1 MYVLLINMI
10 SLSYSCSGPSVHC
23 CIFLSSTIPELYSPT
38 IVRNTIIYITT
49 VSILLIN
56 APELSLSN
64 CSCRVYDYSFWIG
77 LLIPFGII
85 YIMNW
90 IIFIL
95 IFGSVLCRSGVK
107 GTSRGEKLRKLKEN
121 FMIALG
127 LSILFGMGWAVGL
140 LASSDIP
147 PAVRY
152 PAEWIFTLITAL
164 LGVYL
169 FLLYVLRSAEGR
181 GVWKRWLLC
190 QSKRK
195 RGVSFTSSTQRS
207 RFSTLTHTLSRRIK
221 VRRDTLNDS
230 RNTSTIRDDSRI
242 AGIAMSGPQTLHGN
256 FQPVNFEMIEKMK
269 PEEWNYS
276 DAFSPESSTFLPAGN
291 EEVTSEETVERPS
304 GQYATAV
311 LPTAE
316 ELNDEID
323 TSDSKVNPSYQ
334 VHADNVSPE
343 SNAPPTQT
351 APSLSSA
358 EGQCYTVE
366 NKEADGIEITKL

>member
-1 MYVLLINMI
+1 
-10 SLSYSCSGPSVHC
+10 
-23 CIFLSSTIPELYSPT
+23 
-38 IVRNTIIYITT
+38 
-49 VSILLIN
+49 
-56 APELSLSN
+56 
-64 CSCRVYDYSFWIG
+64 
-77 LLIPFGII
+77 
-85 YIMNW
+85 MNW

-207 RFSTLTHTLSRRIK
+207 RLSTLTHTLSRRIK

-242 AGIAMSGPQTLHGN
+242 AAIAMSGPQTLHGN